1 VKTPR
6 KRKLPPPAPTPTAPP
21 AGRAWG
27 RELLG
32 LLAWALC
39 CGLLF
44 AGSLWMVENDWE
56 HGRARSALMALS
68 GLFVFALRWPWRPVR
83 LFAWRPLAALGWL
96 LFLGAAVVDV
106 RIGVE
111 SVQHARETGEI
122 RLDQGQNLFRAAQL
136 LRRGEDPYGRGAL
149 IDLEAF
155 QQRLQLR
162 ARLGLAPQMHPA
174 ALAQALGR
182 YAREPEIFLR
192 KQLLPEPAPYA
203 PEEALREFSLLG
215 HKYGPLPIL
224 VALPLLGT
232 GRAAIPAL
240 QLAAFLGWV
249 LALWWTLRAPALRLG
264 SAAIPLALTLVLL
277 EPHVAH
283 DYLHD
288 SASDAWC
295 LLFCALALGACLRE
309 RRALTGAAIAL
320 ALGCK
325 LFPAALF
332 LPLLFAR
339 PLRRAFISCAL
350 VLALLYLPFLLWDGR
365 GLWLNLVA
373 WPSLMAPD
381 NTGWLAYAPQA
392 APLARTGLML
402 LIAALSALNLFGLR
416 LRLSP
421 PRLRF
426 VPVDPA
432 RLAAH
437 FTLVSACALLAGSAL
452 HNNYVPW
459 VTSWGLIAI
468 ALAFASPPLRLEPAA
483 PGRVPA
489 DT

>member
-1 VKTPR
+1 MKPPR
-6 KRKLPPPAPTPTAPP
+6 KKQDQPQATAP
-21 AGRAWG
+21 AARRAWG

-32 LLAWALC
+32 LLAWALA

-44 AGSLWMVENDWE
+44 AGSLWMVEHDWE
-56 HGRARSALMALS
+56 HGRARSALMALT
-68 GLFVFALRWPWRPVR
+68 GLLCFALRWPWRPLR
-83 LFAWRPLAALGWL
+83 LFAWRPLAVVAWL
-96 LFLGAAVVDV
+96 LFLGALAVDV

-111 SVQHARETGEI
+111 SVQHARKTGEI
-122 RLDQGQNLFRAAQL
+122 RLDQGQNLLRAAQL

-192 KQLLPEPAPYA
+192 KQLLPEPAPFA
-203 PEEALREFSLLG
+203 PDEAQREFSLLG
-215 HKYGPLPIL
+215 HKYGPLPVL
-224 VALPLLGT
+224 VAMPLLGA

-264 SAAIPLALTLVLL
+264 AAALPLALTLILL

-283 DYLHD
+283 DYLYD

-295 LLFCALALGACLRE
+295 LAFCALALGAHLRG
-309 RRALTGAAIAL
+309 RRGLTGAAIAL

-332 LPLLFAR
+332 VPLLLAR
-339 PLRRAFISCAL
+339 PLRRAFLSCAL
-350 VLALLYLPFLLWDGR
+350 VLALLYLPFLAWDGR

-381 NTGWLAYAPQA
+381 NTGWLAYAPQV

-402 LIAALSALNLFGLR
+402 LIAALSALDLFGLR
-416 LRLSP
+416 LRVAP
-421 PRLRF
+421 PRPRF

-432 RLAAH
+432 RLPAH
-437 FTLVSACALLAGSAL
+437 FALVSACALLAGSAL

-459 VTSWGLIAI
+459 VTSWGLIAV
-468 ALAFASPPLRLEPAA
+468 ALAFASAPVAPEPRA
-483 PGRVPA
+483 PGGGAANP
-489 DT
+489 